1 MKHIYAI
8 ILSILLGTVYYQI
21 MENSIPTESNCSYM
35 AAPVTDFLAFLWG
48 VIVVYY
54 GLDSDHV
61 CDPETV
67 ETMKLINKD
76 MRRESG
82 QKKQT
87 VKRKNLISKKN
98 KINLIK
104 P

>member
-8 ILSILLGTVYYQI
+8 ILSILLGTIYYQI

-54 GLDSDHV
+54 GFEYDNVILTTLGATFIIEHIYQ
-61 CDPETV
+61 
-67 ETMKLINKD
+67 L
-76 MRRESG
+76 
-82 QKKQT
+82 
-87 VKRKNLISKKN
+87 KRK
-98 KINLIK
+98 
-104 P
+104 

>member
-54 GLDSDHV
+54 GFEYDNVILTTLGA
-61 CDPETV
+61 TV
-67 ETMKLINKD
+67 IIEHIHQL
-76 MRRESG
+76 
-82 QKKQT
+82 
-87 VKRKNLISKKN
+87 KRK
-98 KINLIK
+98 
-104 P
+104 